1 MFGADGVGGLSIRII
16 YRTKSSNFTHNED
29 IGFAHPNMTI
39 VEKISVILT
48 PKVAIMLNEVVGSG
62 AYASLIKPKYR
73 QGRELFEKPN
83 VILANIVSNAAV
95 GCVVIG
101 RAWTTIMSQAP
112 LLGTTKVARPSA
124 SLRIFCTAPSFI

>member
-62 AYASLIKPKYR
+62 AYASLIKLKISSRPR
-73 QGRELFEKPN
+73 
-83 VILANIVSNAAV
+83 
-95 GCVVIG
+95 
-101 RAWTTIMSQAP
+101 TI
-112 LLGTTKVARPSA
+112 
-124 SLRIFCTAPSFI
+124 